1 MLAAEVLVGVKHHI
15 FEGFHRK
22 GIITSKDRDELGEG
36 LMQLEH
42 HLENC
47 REFAQA
53 EFRRA
58 ARANQRH
65 LSLRRGASRV
75 ADIESMNIK
84 QELTV
89 IDQLQDSIM
98 DRRAGVTAAAATAAS
113 PQAGR
118 AGRAHMERAQDL
130 SGRHLTH

>member
-1 MLAAEVLVGVKHHI
+1 
-15 FEGFHRK
+15 
-22 GIITSKDRDELGEG
+22 
-36 LMQLEH
+36 MQLEH

-75 ADIESMNIK
+75 ADIEASAIK

-118 AGRAHMERAQDL
+118 ALAHMERAQDL
-130 SGRHLTH
+130 SGRHLAH

>member
-1 MLAAEVLVGVKHHI
+1 M
-15 FEGFHRK
+15 
-22 GIITSKDRDELGEG
+22 
-36 LMQLEH
+36 
-42 HLENC
+42 
-47 REFAQA
+47 
-53 EFRRA
+53 
-58 ARANQRH
+58 
-65 LSLRRGASRV
+65 

-118 AGRAHMERAQDL
+118 AGRAHMERAADLSGRHLTHPHGAGQDL